1 MQNTH
6 TNHRRKRKQ
15 SRIGL
20 LSVLLL
26 NLNFTAIGF
35 KLPPLSNSIPSKPP
49 SQDNPDLIQPE
60 SLRLSHSGLYVNLPS
75 SPLQPTTSS
84 SSSTHSTSLLSLY
97 LDTLQYD
104 PQSVQLEISSIK
116 QRNWEDISYHCGI
129 GGIENCR
136 NYDLN
141 HSASSSSSS
150 SSTSTLSSNSTCQ
163 PISDSI
169 PGRLDFHL
177 QDCLTRLDPILFST
191 SSNSN
196 SSITSQISTLTS
208 TVLKVTV
215 RPSVSNSDSKP
226 EIHSFWLAHL
236 VNPND
241 DQRALWPLQG
251 SAHGSID
258 LASESSRGV
267 VQKQLELDNRRKW
280 LQLGKEPNRIAGR
293 E

>member
-1 MQNTH
+1 MGGAAQAMATGGQAH
-6 TNHRRKRKQ
+6 SHRPVSAMPTPSNH
-15 SRIGL
+15 
-20 LSVLLL
+20 
-26 NLNFTAIGF
+26 
-35 KLPPLSNSIPSKPP
+35 
-49 SQDNPDLIQPE
+49 
-60 SLRLSHSGLYVNLPS
+60 H
-75 SPLQPTTSS
+75 
-84 SSSTHSTSLLSLY
+84 
-97 LDTLQYD
+97 
-104 PQSVQLEISSIK
+104 
-116 QRNWEDISYHCGI
+116 
-129 GGIENCR
+129 
-136 NYDLN
+136 
-141 HSASSSSSS
+141 
-150 SSTSTLSSNSTCQ
+150 SSNNHHHHSNQQHSNQHSNQSNTGDVFASAAGMNPAYSERRASAHPTMSTA
-163 PISDSI
+163 
-169 PGRLDFHL
+169 
-177 QDCLTRLDPILFST
+177 